1 MKKNIINGLLM
12 LATGVFAVSCA
23 DYNVTDDFTAEPDP
37 TITEPYKD
45 LAPVKS
51 YIDRSK
57 NPNMSLGVTLKVT
70 DYNKQALAHAAA
82 MTNFDN
88 LAFGTSLMSG
98 KIVNAKGVMNFLD
111 MKDLLDHVEEIGGDV
126 FGSPIVANA
135 NQADEWLNT
144 LTAPIEIAV
153 DPIQDKYVDYT
164 TMETFTGTAK
174 KGKPSIV
181 KNFDGT
187 DNALKLPKRSKV
199 YIVEDFDIDLLGTY
213 TVTFYAKVDKDET
226 VVCTFSD
233 NKIQEG
239 KGDKL
244 YELKKGK
251 WVKVVVEATPAEGAT
266 AGYLMVEGNLNSDVY
281 IKNVSVVHTPDN
293 HRPQTAQEL
302 NDTLNYALNAWCDGL
317 MKINAGRIKSFDL
330 IDEALD
336 TKAELENGML
346 DLKHSTEKIFWQD
359 VFGSENY
366 AKAVSDAAIKA
377 FTNRNG
383 DPAQL
388 KFFISETGLADQ
400 KRFESLKYWIGVWDA
415 KGAKIDGINAKLNL
429 SYSEDAATQ
438 AETVAAFD
446 KLLENLVSTGKL
458 IRLSNF
464 DITYKD
470 ADQKRFESLKYW
482 IGVWD
487 AKGAKIDG
495 INAKLN
501 LSYSEDAATQAETVA
516 AFDKLL
522 ENLVSTGKLIRLS
535 NFDITYKDATGAN
548 VSAKDITEE
557 QRQKL
562 ADFYAYVIKSYMSK
576 IPSDKQAGLC
586 KGNMVDTSDP
596 VGLWS
601 VDSNSKDWVRTATYK
616 AFCDALSGN

>member
-111 MKDLLDHVEEIGGDV
+111 MKDLPDHVEEIGGDV

-174 KGKPSIV
+174 RGKPSIV
-181 KNFDGT
+181 KNYDGT
-187 DNALKLPKRSKV
+187 ENALKLPKRSKV

-470 ADQKRFESLKYW
+470 A
-482 IGVWD
+482 
-487 AKGAKIDG
+487 
-495 INAKLN
+495 
-501 LSYSEDAATQAETVA
+501 
-516 AFDKLL
+516 
-522 ENLVSTGKLIRLS
+522 
-535 NFDITYKDATGAN
+535 TGAN

-562 ADFYAYVIKSYMSK
+562 ADFNAYVIKSYMSK

>member
-164 TMETFTGTAK
+164 TMETFTGTAMR
-174 KGKPSIV
+174 GKPSIV
-181 KNFDGT
+181 KNYDGT

-388 KFFISETGLADQ
+388 KFFISETC
-400 KRFESLKYWIGVWDA
+400 
-415 KGAKIDGINAKLNL
+415 
-429 SYSEDAATQ
+429 
-438 AETVAAFD
+438 
-446 KLLENLVSTGKL
+446 LV
-458 IRLSNF
+458 
-464 DITYKD
+464 
-470 ADQKRFESLKYW
+470 DQKRFESLKYW

-562 ADFYAYVIKSYMSK
+562 ADFNAYVIKSYMSK

>member
-1 MKKNIINGLLM
+1 M
-12 LATGVFAVSCA
+12 
-23 DYNVTDDFTAEPDP
+23 
-37 TITEPYKD
+37 
-45 LAPVKS
+45 
-51 YIDRSK
+51 
-57 NPNMSLGVTLKVT
+57 
-70 DYNKQALAHAAA
+70 
-82 MTNFDN
+82 
-88 LAFGTSLMSG
+88 
-98 KIVNAKGVMNFLD
+98 
-111 MKDLLDHVEEIGGDV
+111 
-126 FGSPIVANA
+126 
-135 NQADEWLNT
+135 
-144 LTAPIEIAV
+144 
-153 DPIQDKYVDYT
+153 
-164 TMETFTGTAK
+164 
-174 KGKPSIV
+174 
-181 KNFDGT
+181 
-187 DNALKLPKRSKV
+187 

-470 ADQKRFESLKYW
+470 A
-482 IGVWD
+482 
-487 AKGAKIDG
+487 
-495 INAKLN
+495 
-501 LSYSEDAATQAETVA
+501 
-516 AFDKLL
+516 
-522 ENLVSTGKLIRLS
+522 
-535 NFDITYKDATGAN
+535 TGAN

>member
-181 KNFDGT
+181 KNYDGT

-470 ADQKRFESLKYW
+470 A
-482 IGVWD
+482 
-487 AKGAKIDG
+487 
-495 INAKLN
+495 
-501 LSYSEDAATQAETVA
+501 
-516 AFDKLL
+516 
-522 ENLVSTGKLIRLS
+522 
-535 NFDITYKDATGAN
+535 TGAN

-562 ADFYAYVIKSYMSK
+562 ADFNAYVIKSYMSK